1 VRRGR
6 GAAAARGGPP
16 RAPGAR
22 RRGTSR
28 ARAPPRPLRA
38 TAVRPVCWEAGVQRR
53 GERISVW
60 HGAQVTRL
68 SSECAHLRARA
79 ARLRE
84 QRDRA
89 EAALAAARAVYD
101 DALANPGRRRS
112 TREAQVLR
120 ARATRLMRRA
130 LREWRALRRR
140 RLCAACK
147 VLLLPPPHIDSSGR
161 HLTRAHGGAPV

>member
-1 VRRGR
+1 M
-6 GAAAARGGPP
+6 
-16 RAPGAR
+16 
-22 RRGTSR
+22 
-28 ARAPPRPLRA
+28 
-38 TAVRPVCWEAGVQRR
+38 QRR